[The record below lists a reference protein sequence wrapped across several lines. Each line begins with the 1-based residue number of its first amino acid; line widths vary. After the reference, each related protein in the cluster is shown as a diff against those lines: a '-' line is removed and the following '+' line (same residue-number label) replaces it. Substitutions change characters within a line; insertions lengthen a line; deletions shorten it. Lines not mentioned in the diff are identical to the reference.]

1 MVKDLFF
8 RESRMRTFF
17 LGNEFEKLSARTFF
31 LGIEGFSLPLKLDSV
46 NFTSRGNFF
55 KGGKIGEFFRGGEKV

>member
-46 NFTSRGNFF
+46 NLTTRGNFF
-55 KGGKIGEFFRGGEKV
+55 RG